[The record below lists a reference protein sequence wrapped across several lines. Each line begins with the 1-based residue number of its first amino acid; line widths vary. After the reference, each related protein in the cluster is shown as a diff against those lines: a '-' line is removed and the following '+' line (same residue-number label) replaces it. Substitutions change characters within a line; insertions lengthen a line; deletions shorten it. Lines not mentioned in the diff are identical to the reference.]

1 MKKSCNNRN
10 LNQTNAKNEII
21 KMTEKEKLVL
31 ILKTGLVLMGGMNMY
46 TCFYLDIA
54 LIKSINFGVVF
65 LI

>member
-31 ILKTGLVLMGGMNMY
+31 ILKTGLVLMCGVNY
-46 TCFYLDIA
+46 HRL
-54 LIKSINFGVVF
+54 KSVACSSQA
-65 LI
+65 